1 MNGKQPLMRT
11 RGAER
16 CAIERG
22 DIPWGKQRL
31 LDSFMANDVRV
42 ADRLFWRILGVVR
55 RTAGT
60 PQLVQ
65 DIRELPD
72 TQRERLWRLAH
83 RWLPAPEYKHFTAQV
98 DAMKKADVSDLHLKF
113 PFGKVRAVQAS
124 VMAAMEAAM

>member
-1 MNGKQPLMRT
+1 MRT

-16 CAIERG
+16 CALENG

-31 LDSFMANDVRV
+31 LDSFMDSDVRV

-65 DIRELPD
+65 QIRELPD
-72 TQRERLWRLAH
+72 KQRSRLWRLAH
-83 RWLPAPEYKHFTAQV
+83 RWLPAPEYKHFTSQV
-98 DAMKKADVSDLHLKF
+98 DTMKKADVADLNLKF
-113 PFGKVRAVQAS
+113 PFGKVRAVQEQI
-124 VMAAMEAAM
+124 MAAMREAM